1 MRNTRRDI
9 ITNRT
14 KNPLFL
20 HEDVPRQK
28 ILIYRNDV
36 MRAMEKYLPLQQA
49 IVPSVI
55 TLIASVYDEAFKFF
69 DYDHKLR

>member
-1 MRNTRRDI
+1 MRNAKRDT

-14 KNPLFL
+14 KKPLFL

-28 ILIYRNDV
+28 KILIYRDDV
-36 MRAMEKYLPLQQA
+36 CRRKICVPLQRA

-55 TLIASVYDEAFKFF
+55 TLIASIYEAFKIF
-69 DYDHKLR
+69 DHDHKLR